1 MGENRR
7 RGLDPR
13 YYSDPEIFAL
23 ELDLIFA
30 RTWHLVGHTS
40 QVASPGQLITAQVG
54 DESVMVVNDSG
65 SVHGLYNVCQH
76 RGHQLVAADATTLS
90 SLTCPYHAWTYGLS
104 GELLNARGEDVGPL
118 CIPSVRVDTL
128 AGFLFVNLDPNAPP
142 LSETVPGIEAELLS
156 FAPDAHQGVLSSRR
170 TQLINANWKVAVEN
184 YNECYHCPNVHKSF
198 TTAVV
203 TPGSYRIS
211 MQGFTIHHAAEGPP
225 SAQSGLGGYSEANC
239 YVAYF
244 TWPVSSIQCYPGRA
258 LNTFRWVPLAVDQTL
273 LIREWW
279 LDRADPTPEQQEAIE
294 RDWTTTV
301 VEDLGI
307 MESVQRGMTSRGYQ
321 PGPLVVDP
329 SGVAGV
335 HAENSVAHLQ
345 GLLVDALG
353 GG

>member
-1 MGENRR
+1 MGTNCQ

-13 YYSDPEIFAL
+13 YYSDPGIFAR
-23 ELDLIFA
+23 ELDLVFA
-30 RTWHLVGHTS
+30 RTWHLVGHTL

-54 DESVMVVNDSG
+54 DESVMVVNDGG

-104 GELLNARGEDVGPL
+104 GELTNARGEDVGAL

-128 AGFLFVNLDPNAPP
+128 AGFLFVNLDLDAPP
-142 LSETVPGIEAELLS
+142 LKETIPGIETELLAY
-156 FAPDAHQGVLSSRR
+156 APDASQGVLSSRR

-198 TTAVV
+198 TSAVV
-203 TPGSYRIS
+203 SPGSYRIS
-211 MQGFTIHHAAEGPP
+211 MRDFTIHHAAEGPP
-225 SAQSGLGGYSEANC
+225 AEGSGHTGSAETNC
-239 YVAYF
+239 YVAFY

-294 RDWTTTV
+294 RDWSTTV

-307 MESVQRGMTSRGYQ
+307 MESVQRGMASRGYQ

-329 SGVAGV
+329 SGIAGV

-345 GLLVDALG
+345 GLLLDGLAES
-353 GG
+353 